1 MNTPSSDT
9 SGHVL
14 QLRAR
19 VHRLPDSVSQET
31 IRWQDQDLT
40 ALVIGPDDLG
50 QPFPVTFEEAAQS
63 LLALPRC
70 DCELDG
76 FFVYSGG
83 ARNERWQIEGNLFD
97 RNGRLVQI
105 DLRGHSVPDR
115 LDDVLRCFGWPETQL
130 MFELPREGL
139 FLDEAEFR
147 RVAALQAFVLNR
159 PDA

>member
-1 MNTPSSDT
+1 MNTPSGGS
-9 SGHVL
+9 SGDVL
-14 QLRAR
+14 QLRTR
-19 VHRLPDSVSQET
+19 VHRLPENLTRET

-40 ALVIGPDDLG
+40 ALVIGPNDLG
-50 QPFPVTFEEAAQS
+50 QPLPVTFEEASQS

-83 ARNERWQIEGNLFD
+83 AGSERWQIEGNLFD
-97 RNGRLVQI
+97 RNGRLVQV
-105 DLRGHSVPDR
+105 DLRGHSIPGR
-115 LDDVLRCFGWPETQL
+115 LDDVLRCFGWPATRL

-147 RVAALQAFVLNR
+147 RVAALPAFVLNR
-159 PDA
+159 TEG